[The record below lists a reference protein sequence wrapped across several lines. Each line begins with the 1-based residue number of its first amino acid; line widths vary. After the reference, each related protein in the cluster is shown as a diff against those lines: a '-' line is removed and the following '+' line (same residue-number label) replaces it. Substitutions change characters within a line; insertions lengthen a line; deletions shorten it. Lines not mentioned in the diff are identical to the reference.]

1 MHLWDLSHRPGAP
14 RARIGSLA
22 RLAFLVVAAWV
33 GAASVAAAQPPDN
46 ADPSLAPWFQS
57 LRQPGTGISCCSIAD
72 CRATE
77 YRTNGDGY
85 EALIDGAWLPVPA
98 DKVLHRIDN
107 PIGRAVVCYM
117 PGRGILC
124 FVTPDEA

>member
-1 MHLWDLSHRPGAP
+1 MHFWDSCHGPAAP
-14 RARIGSLA
+14 RADVGRLV
-22 RLAFLVVAAWV
+22 RLAFWTAAAVTGVASA
-33 GAASVAAAQPPDN
+33 AAAQPPDN

-77 YRTNGDGY
+77 YRTGSDGY
-85 EALIDGAWLPVPA
+85 EALIDGAWLRVPE
-98 DKVLHRIDN
+98 DKVLHRVDN

>member
-1 MHLWDLSHRPGAP
+1 M
-14 RARIGSLA
+14 
-22 RLAFLVVAAWV
+22 
-33 GAASVAAAQPPDN
+33 ASAQPPDN
-46 ADPSLAPWFQS
+46 ADPSLAPWFQG

-77 YRTNGDGY
+77 YRTNAEGY
-85 EALIDGAWLPVPA
+85 EALIDGAWLPVPP
-98 DKVLHRIDN
+98 DKVLHRVDN

>member
-1 MHLWDLSHRPGAP
+1 L
-14 RARIGSLA
+14 
-22 RLAFLVVAAWV
+22 VAAV
-33 GAASVAAAQPPDN
+33 LAGGASAAAAQPPDN
-46 ADPSLAPWFQS
+46 ADPSLAPWFQG

-77 YRTNGDGY
+77 YRTGADGY
-85 EALIDGAWLPVPA
+85 EALIDGTWLRVPQ
-98 DKVLHRIDN
+98 DKVLHRVDN